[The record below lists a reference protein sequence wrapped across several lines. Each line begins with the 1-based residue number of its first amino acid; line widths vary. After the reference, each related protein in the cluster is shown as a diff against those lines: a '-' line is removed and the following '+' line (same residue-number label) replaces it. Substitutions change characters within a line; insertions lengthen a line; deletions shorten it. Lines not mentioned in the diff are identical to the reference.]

1 MTETE
6 NINRSNIWKCF
17 GKTPNPNNGL
27 HRHVAGLAWTPLGI
41 RAHGQNNWRLNPEPG
56 LNPFEFLVRKIS
68 WVNCHRGM
76 IINPLRTTDDPD
88 PDDHSPQKPS
98 FDRRKTIF

>member
-41 RAHGQNNWRLNPEPG
+41 RAHGQNNWRLN
-56 LNPFEFLVRKIS
+56 
-68 WVNCHRGM
+68 HRGM
-76 IINPLRTTDDPD
+76 VINPLRTTDDPD
-88 PDDHSPQKPS
+88 AHKNPLLTAEKPS
-98 FDRRKTIF
+98 FEHGTFMCTTSYFNASIIQ